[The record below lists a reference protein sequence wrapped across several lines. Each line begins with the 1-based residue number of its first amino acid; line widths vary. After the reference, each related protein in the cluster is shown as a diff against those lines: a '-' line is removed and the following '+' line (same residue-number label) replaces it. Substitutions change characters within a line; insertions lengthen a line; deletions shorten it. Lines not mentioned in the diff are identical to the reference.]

1 MAGQK
6 AQTDKIRRIV
16 RQLDG
21 TGLENLFE
29 TAQVDGK
36 DLAASV
42 IAETIWSGALILR
55 HATADR
61 SQRRDS
67 FVAALNRVVSKF
79 GNEEQTAAVTKHLR
93 EAALI
98 ELGFSEILASVE
110 RSEITRLSPGLQLWS
125 VIDRAADECRIL
137 YERTFPA
144 PKGKGTPL
152 FHAQAPLV
160 KDNKGNEVPA
170 DAIANGLLD
179 FVANTLQM
187 LAYRNDW
194 FQGDRL
200 VLPRRIASTADS
212 TFKAGTHAYF
222 ASAWDALLDCS
233 EALRFF
239 GKTLEEVQAAEGD
252 NRRALVFDLDLV
264 PALFFSIARLRQHQI
279 QLEFAMRYLVQTS
292 DYQFGDPE
300 TGPVPLPPRG
310 YVSLDELVAVT
321 LLDAEYHY
329 PVEDDSP
336 LAGLSLRQWL
346 RAYAVLKRVHCPDLT
361 AGKYGGEVVQVDCTR
376 LERALLNAGLLR
388 DQAHI
393 FLQAAT
399 FGKDKRDLWDAPLL
413 QTSDG
418 EVFFLAP
425 LFATA
430 DILAIVVSQ
439 LATQR
444 VQIPSKGDAFE
455 AHVVEKFNSAGIS
468 AKGFKYVL
476 DEKTY
481 QCDAAVVWDKCLF
494 VIECKNYLL
503 PPETPAEEFHFL
515 ASLDDAAEQAKRI
528 ASDLKQHPEIIA
540 ENFGG
545 DSTFTDVYPVVLN
558 AMPFCYPQHGK
569 GVFFYDASA
578 LSRFLESGDL
588 FVSQTITVEG
598 KPRLFDHRVG
608 NLWSGESPSAVDFVR
623 QLHNPVQYVVERGLW
638 SSTQFAL
645 ALSDHW
651 VLAKP
656 RLERKESSMSEILE
670 ASGWSEDGIEK
681 FSAFLEELG
690 DKLSDKKRKL

>member
-1 MAGQK
+1 MAPSW
-6 AQTDKIRRIV
+6 RICS
-16 RQLDG
+16 RLPEE
-21 TGLENLFE
+21 TGRI
-29 TAQVDGK
+29 
-36 DLAASV
+36 LAAGV

-61 SQRRDS
+61 SLQRDS
-67 FVAALNRVVSKF
+67 FVAALDRVVSRF
-79 GNEEQTAAVTKHLR
+79 GNKEQAAAVTKHFR

-110 RSEITRLSPGLQLWS
+110 RSEVTRLSPGLQLWS

-137 YERTFPA
+137 YERTFTR
-144 PKGKGTPL
+144 PKRQGTPL

-160 KDNKGNEVPA
+160 KDNKGNAAPA

-200 VLPRRIASTADS
+200 VLPPRIASTEDS
-212 TFKAGTHAYF
+212 TFKAGAHAYF
-222 ASAWDALLDCS
+222 ASAWDALLDSS
-233 EALRFF
+233 ESLRFF
-239 GKTLEEVQAAEGD
+239 GNTLEEVQAPEGD
-252 NRRALVFDLDLV
+252 KRRALVFDLDLV
-264 PALFFSIARLRQHQI
+264 PAVFFSIARLRQHQI
-279 QLEFAMRYLVQTS
+279 QLEFSMRYLVQTS
-292 DYQFGDPE
+292 DYKFSDPE
-300 TGPVPLPPRG
+300 RESVPLPPHG
-310 YVSLDELVAVT
+310 YVTLDELVAVT

-361 AGKYGGEVVQVDCTR
+361 AGNYGGEVVQVDCTK
-376 LERALLNAGLLR
+376 LERALMNAGLLR

-418 EVFFLAP
+418 QVLFLAP

-439 LATQR
+439 LGTQR

-468 AKGFKYVL
+468 AKGFKYVVGG
-476 DEKTY
+476 KTY

-528 ASDLKQHPEIIA
+528 ASDLRQHPEIIA
-540 ENFGG
+540 ENFGD

-608 NLWSGESPSAVDFVR
+608 NLWSGESPRAVDFVR

-638 SSTQFAL
+638 SSAQFAI
-645 ALSDHW
+645 ALSDGW

-656 RLERKESSMSEILE
+656 RLERKESSISDILE
-670 ASGWSEDGIEK
+670 ASGWSADGIET
-681 FSAFLEELG
+681 FSSFLEELG
-690 DKLSDKKRKL
+690 DRLSDRKRKS